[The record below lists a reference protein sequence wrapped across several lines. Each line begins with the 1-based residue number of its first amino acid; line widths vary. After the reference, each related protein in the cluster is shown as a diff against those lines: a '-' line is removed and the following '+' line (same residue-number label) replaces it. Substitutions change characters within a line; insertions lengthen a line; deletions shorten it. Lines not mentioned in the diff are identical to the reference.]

1 MNFLV
6 QKINGKLVHDFAF
19 ELTQAKEFYDWLGKE
34 KMEITYFN
42 TDGALVDG
50 NIFNSIGFPD
60 NFIPVGSVEFV
71 SAYLKKFY
79 PDSESMLEPLNVPES
94 LFQFANRVIANVRCD
109 DDMKMFDEH
118 RTDKDFPTLYR
129 KSLTKIK
136 DPANGIFNPD
146 FSSGVGFQ
154 VSTPT
159 NIQSEWR
166 VFVFHDTVQHVSNY
180 CGDPL
185 LFPDPVEIGKMV
197 DAYRDHAP
205 AAYTLDVG
213 VGLKEYED
221 GKRMETFVIEVHRFF
236 SCGLYGFS
244 HHQRIPKM
252 FSQTWYEMKINK
264 KL

>member
-6 QKINGKLVHDFAF
+6 QKINGKLVHDFSF

-34 KMEITYFN
+34 EMEITYFN
-42 TDGALVDG
+42 TEGALVDG

-94 LFQFANRVIANVRCD
+94 LFQFANRVIVNVRCD
-109 DDMKMFDEH
+109 DDMKVFDEH

-154 VSTPT
+154 VSTPID
-159 NIQSEWR
+159 IQSEWR

-185 LFPDPVEIGKMV
+185 LFPDSFEIRKMV
-197 DAYRDHAP
+197 SAYRTDQP
-205 AAYTLDVG
+205 VAYTLDVA
-213 VGLKEYED
+213 VGGDPLFP
-221 GKRMETFVIEVHRFF
+221 TTSLIEVHRFF

-244 HHQRIPKM
+244 DHQRIPKM
-252 FSQTWYEMKINK
+252 LSQNWYQMKTKQHIVR
-264 KL
+264 